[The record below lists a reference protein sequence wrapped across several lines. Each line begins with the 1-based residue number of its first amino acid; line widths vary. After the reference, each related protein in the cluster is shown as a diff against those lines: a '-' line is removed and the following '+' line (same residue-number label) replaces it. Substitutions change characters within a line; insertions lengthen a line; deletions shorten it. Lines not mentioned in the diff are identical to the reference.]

1 MLTAIII
8 IGLVV
13 LFTTISDKI
22 THEPTPS
29 EVDAMIGATQSAY
42 RNYTKDMK

>member
-1 MLTAIII
+1 MLTAIIL

-13 LFTTISDKI
+13 LFTTVSDHFH
-22 THEPTPS
+22 HEPTPA

-42 RNYTKDMK
+42 KVHPTN

>member
-1 MLTAIII
+1 MLTAIIL

-13 LFTTISDKI
+13 LFTTVSDKFH
-22 THEPTPS
+22 HEPTPA

-42 RNYTKDMK
+42 KVHPTN